1 MVAAV
6 VAAAGCSAEPAGG
19 GNAGQGRNVGSSGA
33 TAGGNGGAGTGGSN
47 ATGGNGATAGA
58 AGTTATGGQ
67 VGTGG
72 SSGGGAGM
80 GGAAGM
86 GGGGPTTALCTPARP
101 HDPGP
106 TTVTLQSG
114 GKNRGYILHIPP
126 GYDGT
131 TQVPLV
137 FDIHGFTSWAEEQL
151 QRSKWD
157 EMADKEGFV
166 VIAPDGVNQSW
177 NAGNCCGGNEENDV
191 QFFRDMV
198 EKATADLCIDS
209 KRVYVSGHSNGGAMT
224 YRLACEAADLFAAVN
239 PVCGGMWMS
248 VSPCN
253 PSRPIPVLATRSR
266 NDGTVTIDSADDDID
281 EWLSNDECDE
291 SAVTTSGVCKTYTS
305 CSAGTQVMDCRPGG
319 GHGFYYASG
328 DGNPDNYLV
337 PDNAWPF
344 FKQFSL
350 P

>member
-1 MVAAV
+1 MADMADTTAV
-6 VAAAGCSAEPAGG
+6 PPASDEGMPADLDLATSGEAGAGG
-19 GNAGQGRNVGSSGA
+19 A
-33 TAGGNGGAGTGGSN
+33 
-47 ATGGNGATAGA
+47 
-58 AGTTATGGQ
+58 
-67 VGTGG
+67 
-72 SSGGGAGM
+72 SGGGGVAM
-80 GGAAGM
+80 VGAAGM
-86 GGGGPTTALCTPARP
+86 GGGGGATTTLCTPARP

-114 GKNRGYILHIPP
+114 GTNRSYILHVPP

-177 NAGNCCGGNEENDV
+177 NAGNCCDGNAENDV
-191 QFFRDMV
+191 QLFRDMV
-198 EKATADLCIDS
+198 EKATVELCIDS
-209 KRVYVSGHSNGGAMT
+209 KRVYVSGHSNGGAMA

-239 PVCGGMWMS
+239 PVCGAMGMS
-248 VSPCN
+248 IDPCN
-253 PSRPIPVLATRSR
+253 PSRPIPVLATRATE
-266 NDGTVTIDSADDDID
+266 DGAVTIDSADGDID
-281 EWLSNDECDE
+281 EWLTNNECDE
-291 SAVTTSGVCKTYTS
+291 SAMTTSGVCKTYTS
-305 CSAGTQVMDCRPGG
+305 CSAGTQVTDCRPGG

-328 DGNPDNYLV
+328 SGNPDNYLV
-337 PDNAWPF
+337 PDNVWPF
-344 FKQFSL
+344 FQQFSL